1 VTIRVNI
8 KQATG
13 LPPSLSNFVFCQYTI
28 WGHPDAVVVA
38 PVNAQNNNNNNN
50 NSTEG
55 TPSVFKFDHSMDF
68 TIPVTEEFAEHA
80 AEGALSIEVLGHRS
94 AGNNGNCSWPS
105 SALIFPH
112 PQTFDCREH
121 KLRRSLVSLSG
132 FSPKAKPGW
141 EVEQRQL
148 AKVRSLAD
156 RWSEL
161 TRKIELWVEIHEL
174 NEQGEYTPVEVQS
187 REEMLT
193 GGIYQLRQGQQRRI
207 HVRVN
212 PVQNSGTLPI
222 ICEAITSI
230 AVGSVCVRSRL
241 QKPLDSYQE
250 EDLSVLREKW
260 SDALMRRRQ
269 YLDRQIQRIVKK
281 EGST

>member
-1 VTIRVNI
+1 VIGVANIFLESLFHPVRLSYHTPIISQQGEVAGRLHVSSILIFLKPIAPINCCYQVELSRIAGSFSPEISEASTSENSNDSEEFTNPTPSVTIRVTI

-105 SALIFPH
+105 SALI
-112 PQTFDCREH
+112 
-121 KLRRSLVSLSG
+121 
-132 FSPKAKPGW
+132 SP
-141 EVEQRQL
+141 
-148 AKVRSLAD
+148 
-156 RWSEL
+156 
-161 TRKIELWVEIHEL
+161 
-174 NEQGEYTPVEVQS
+174 TPK
-187 REEMLT
+187 
-193 GGIYQLRQGQQRRI
+193 
-207 HVRVN
+207 H
-212 PVQNSGTLPI
+212 
-222 ICEAITSI
+222 
-230 AVGSVCVRSRL
+230 
-241 QKPLDSYQE
+241 
-250 EDLSVLREKW
+250 
-260 SDALMRRRQ
+260 
-269 YLDRQIQRIVKK
+269 
-281 EGST
+281 STVASTN

>member
-1 VTIRVNI
+1 
-8 KQATG
+8 
-13 LPPSLSNFVFCQYTI
+13 
-28 WGHPDAVVVA
+28 
-38 PVNAQNNNNNNN
+38 
-50 NSTEG
+50 
-55 TPSVFKFDHSMDF
+55 M
-68 TIPVTEEFAEHA
+68 
-80 AEGALSIEVLGHRS
+80 
-94 AGNNGNCSWPS
+94 
-105 SALIFPH
+105 
-112 PQTFDCREH
+112 
-121 KLRRSLVSLSG
+121 
-132 FSPKAKPGW
+132 
-141 EVEQRQL
+141 
-148 AKVRSLAD
+148 
-156 RWSEL
+156 
-161 TRKIELWVEIHEL
+161 EIHEL

-193 GGIYQLRQGQQRRI
+193 GGIFQLRQGQQRRI

-281 EGST
+281 EGLSLCIQNTFKKNHFLINGCCYERQIFYVNSNKAVAKLTLIFLLS